1 MSIETDDLAVL
12 RETTSKTLLAVLWL
26 HVPIAI
32 AIGLARGEGWITPAM
47 KTPAPAITA
56 AKNRMLR
63 ITPLARIEGP
73 PISPRHQ
80 PNRD

>member
-1 MSIETDDLAVL
+1 
-12 RETTSKTLLAVLWL
+12 
-26 HVPIAI
+26 
-32 AIGLARGEGWITPAM
+32 M